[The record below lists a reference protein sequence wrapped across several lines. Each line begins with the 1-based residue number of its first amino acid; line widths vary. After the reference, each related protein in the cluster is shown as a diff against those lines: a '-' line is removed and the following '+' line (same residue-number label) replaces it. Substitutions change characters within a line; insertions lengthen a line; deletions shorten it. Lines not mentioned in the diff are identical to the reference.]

1 MEIKA
6 SETVKI
12 QQQENICTLSIKETK
27 AKNAGKYS
35 CHLKNSLGEA
45 VCSAGLT
52 LLDKAIKGVPM
63 LPKFLKRI
71 GEAPCYYWVEA
82 ENHPIRLM
90 VLILMR
96 IYNGCGF
103 CKFREK

>member
-6 SETVKI
+6 SENVKI

-27 AKNAGKYS
+27 TKNAGKYS

-52 LLDKAIKGVPM
+52 LLDQTIKGVPM

-71 GEAPCYYWVEA
+71 GEWPSSYLVEA
-82 ENHPIRLM
+82 ENYAIR
-90 VLILMR
+90 
-96 IYNGCGF
+96 
-103 CKFREK
+103 